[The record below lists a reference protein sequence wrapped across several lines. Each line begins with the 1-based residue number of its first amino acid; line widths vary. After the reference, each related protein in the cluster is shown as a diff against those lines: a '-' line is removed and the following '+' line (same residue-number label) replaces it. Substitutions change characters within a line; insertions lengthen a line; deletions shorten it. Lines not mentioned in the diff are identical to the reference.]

1 MTDIRQQIFD
11 ALALALREITTPT
24 YQTNAGHRVFA
35 YRDPVNR
42 PLNQNELP
50 CITIRET
57 QSTGQSLTAT
67 VHRYTVVLEISGH
80 VQDQDDTA
88 AALRSIRADI
98 LQALGEDETLGGLV
112 EYIAPGG
119 EEMNTTEMGKSVGTV
134 RMQFETRYRTPAF
147 TPYAVH
153 TIPE

>member
-11 ALALALREITTPT
+11 ALAGALRAITTPT

-42 PLNQNELP
+42 PLNANELP

-57 QSTGQSLTAT
+57 QSNGEALTAT
-67 VHRYTVVLEISGH
+67 VHRYTLGLEISGH
-80 VQDQDDTA
+80 VQDQEDTA

-98 LQALGEDETLGGLV
+98 LQALGEDETLGDLV
-112 EYIAPGG
+112 EYIAPNA

-134 RMQFETRYRTPAF
+134 RLQFEIRYKTLAF
-147 TPYAVH
+147 APYALH
-153 TIPE
+153 TQPE